1 MVLHMHSLLRHHN
14 AIKVTNDKNNKET
27 WQLHVQI
34 VSVFDRKLLLHC
46 TCTAGALLFWPLSMK
61 DILDLLTLATTLSSS
76 KVNDRWNHSPVGQEK
91 SLSPSETPEP
101 LSNEVAVSA
110 DQHSKDSPPVRINKT
125 HVLRMKRPLTL
136 TVISIATTSWT
147 QVQNVLHVISLLQ
160 KCEEIQYTN
169 HDQAKNTTAKK
180 KKGSH

>member
-1 MVLHMHSLLRHHN
+1 MHSGSS
-14 AIKVTNDKNNKET
+14 I
-27 WQLHVQI
+27 
-34 VSVFDRKLLLHC
+34 
-46 TCTAGALLFWPLSMK
+46 WPLSMK
-61 DILDLLTLATTLSSS
+61 DILDLITLATNLSSS
-76 KVNDRWNHSPVGQEK
+76 KVNDRWNHSPVGREK

-125 HVLRMKRPLTL
+125 DVLRMKRPLTL

-147 QVQNVLHVISLLQ
+147 QVHNVLHVVSLLQ

-169 HDQAKNTTAKK
+169 HDQAKYNSQKK
-180 KKGSH
+180 SGFPLGSASDQLKLPSCWHRGTSYEQNFFKKNNGCRCRYL